1 MVNRRLVVLML
12 MVAICATS
20 TFAQKYKS
28 KSSEITFFSEAPVE
42 NIDATNKDGS
52 SVFDEGK
59 NEIVFSIPIRSFEF
73 DKSLM
78 QEHFNEKYME
88 SEEYPKALFTGKIEG
103 YDKNKSGS
111 QQATAKGDM
120 TIHGVTQPVEITGTI
135 SKSGNEIEIQ
145 STFIVRLEDYKIKIP
160 KVLWQ
165 NIAEEV
171 EVKIKFIYQSL

>member
-1 MVNRRLVVLML
+1 MVNRKLVLLMLVV
-12 MVAICATS
+12 AFSTTA

-42 NIDATNKDGS
+42 NIDATNKDAS

-59 NEIVFSIPIRSFEF
+59 NEIVFSVPIRSFEF

-88 SEEYPKALFTGKIEG
+88 SEEYPNALFTGTVQG
-103 YDKNKSGS
+103 YDKSKSGQ
-111 QQATAKGDM
+111 QQATAKGKM
-120 TIHGVTQPVEITGTI
+120 TIHGVTQPVEITGSI
-135 SKSGNEIEIQ
+135 SKTADEIEIQ
-145 STFIVRLEDYKIKIP
+145 STFIIRLEDYKIKIP

-171 EVKIKFIYQSL
+171 EVKIKFVYQPL

>member
-1 MVNRRLVVLML
+1 MVKSKIMIAALML
-12 MVAICATS
+12 AFIANS
-20 TFAQKYKS
+20 TTAQKYKS

-52 SVFDEGK
+52 SVFDEST
-59 NEIVFSIPIRSFEF
+59 NEIVFSVPIRSFEF

-88 SEEYPKALFTGKIEG
+88 SEEYPKALFTGTIQG
-103 YDKNKSGS
+103 YDKSRSGA
-111 QQATAKGDM
+111 QQATAKGKM

-135 SKSGNEIEIQ
+135 NKSGNEIEIQ
-145 STFIVRLEDYKIKIP
+145 STFIIRLEDYKIKIP

-171 EVKIKFIYQSL
+171 EVKIQFIYQPL